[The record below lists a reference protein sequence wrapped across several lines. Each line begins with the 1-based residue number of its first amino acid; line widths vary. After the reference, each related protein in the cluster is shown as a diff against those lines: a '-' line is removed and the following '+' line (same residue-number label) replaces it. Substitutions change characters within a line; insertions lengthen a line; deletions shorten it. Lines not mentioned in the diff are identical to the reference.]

1 MDFMANF
8 LAELIRR
15 QAEKYGDR
23 EVFRHRNYETSRWE
37 STSWNSFSEQV
48 TTIARAMATVGIKEQ
63 ENIATYTQNT
73 PEVLILDFAAYYNRA
88 VIVPLY
94 PTSSVEQVEYILNE
108 TEARYI
114 FVGEQAQYDNALLAM
129 KNCAALRQIVVL
141 DKHVKLSAEDTQSIY
156 FMDFMAIGTTADA
169 TAAEEVERRRSAGQ
183 PDDLAT
189 LIYTSGTT
197 GEPKGVMLT
206 QSNYAEAMRI
216 HQQRLVR
223 CTDKD
228 LSMCFL
234 PLTHIFERGWTY
246 FCLTVGIR
254 VAINLRPKDIQ
265 DTLKEVRPT
274 IMCSVPRFWEKV
286 YTGIQEKVS
295 RTTGL
300 QRAIMER
307 AFVIGRKR
315 NLDYIRQNKMVPLW
329 LELSY
334 RFFDKMVFSKIR
346 KAVGVEN
353 GNIFPTAGAPLSDTI
368 NEFLHCCGIKII
380 YGYGL
385 SETTA
390 TVSCFEYTGYEFGT
404 VGATMPDV
412 QVKIGE
418 NNEVL
423 VKGPTVM
430 KGYYKKPQETAKA
443 FTEDGWFRTGDAGKI
458 SEHGG
463 LILTERLKDLFKT
476 SNGKY
481 IAPQALETRLGEDKY
496 IDQVAVIGD
505 QRKYVTAIII
515 PAYEALKEY
524 AAQKQIQYKNLEE
537 LVKNQKIHQ
546 LIEERIEALQQNF
559 ARFEQIKRFTLLPK
573 AFSLESGE
581 LTNTLKIRRPVINL
595 HYHAEIEAMYV

>member
-1 MDFMANF
+1 M
-8 LAELIRR
+8 
-15 QAEKYGDR
+15 
-23 EVFRHRNYETSRWE
+23 
-37 STSWNSFSEQV
+37 
-48 TTIARAMATVGIKEQ
+48 
-63 ENIATYTQNT
+63 
-73 PEVLILDFAAYYNRA
+73 
-88 VIVPLY
+88 
-94 PTSSVEQVEYILNE
+94 
-108 TEARYI
+108 
-114 FVGEQAQYDNALLAM
+114 GEQAQYDNALLAM

-246 FCLTVGIR
+246 FCLTAGIR

-368 NEFLHCCGIKII
+368 NEFLHCCGIEII

-595 HYHAEIEAMYV
+595 HYRAEIEAMYV

>member
-1 MDFMANF
+1 
-8 LAELIRR
+8 
-15 QAEKYGDR
+15 
-23 EVFRHRNYETSRWE
+23 
-37 STSWNSFSEQV
+37 
-48 TTIARAMATVGIKEQ
+48 MATVGIKEQ

-368 NEFLHCCGIKII
+368 NEFLHCCGIEII

-430 KGYYKKPQETAKA
+430 KGYYKKPQETVKA

-595 HYHAEIEAMYV
+595 HYRAEIEAMYV

>member
-1 MDFMANF
+1 
-8 LAELIRR
+8 
-15 QAEKYGDR
+15 
-23 EVFRHRNYETSRWE
+23 
-37 STSWNSFSEQV
+37 
-48 TTIARAMATVGIKEQ
+48 MATVGIKEQ

-169 TAAEEVERRRSAGQ
+169 AAAEEVERRRFAGQ

-246 FCLTVGIR
+246 FCLTAGIR

-368 NEFLHCCGIKII
+368 NEFLHCCGIEIV

-595 HYHAEIEAMYV
+595 HYRAEIEAMYV

>member
-1 MDFMANF
+1 
-8 LAELIRR
+8 
-15 QAEKYGDR
+15 
-23 EVFRHRNYETSRWE
+23 
-37 STSWNSFSEQV
+37 
-48 TTIARAMATVGIKEQ
+48 MATVGIKEQ

-368 NEFLHCCGIKII
+368 NEFLHCCGIEII

-595 HYHAEIEAMYV
+595 HYRAEIEAMYV

>member
-1 MDFMANF
+1 MA
-8 LAELIRR
+8 A
-15 QAEKYGDR
+15 
-23 EVFRHRNYETSRWE
+23 
-37 STSWNSFSEQV
+37 
-48 TTIARAMATVGIKEQ
+48 VGIKEQ

-169 TAAEEVERRRSAGQ
+169 AAAEEVERRRSAGQ

-246 FCLTVGIR
+246 FCLTAGIR

-286 YTGIQEKVS
+286 YTAIQEKVS

-368 NEFLHCCGIKII
+368 NEFLHCCGIEIV

-595 HYHAEIEAMYV
+595 HYRAEIEAMYV

>member
-1 MDFMANF
+1 
-8 LAELIRR
+8 
-15 QAEKYGDR
+15 
-23 EVFRHRNYETSRWE
+23 
-37 STSWNSFSEQV
+37 
-48 TTIARAMATVGIKEQ
+48 MATVGIKEQ

-94 PTSSVEQVEYILNE
+94 PTSSVEQVEHILNE

-368 NEFLHCCGIKII
+368 NEFLHCCGIEII

-595 HYHAEIEAMYV
+595 HYRAEIEAMYV

>member
-1 MDFMANF
+1 
-8 LAELIRR
+8 
-15 QAEKYGDR
+15 
-23 EVFRHRNYETSRWE
+23 
-37 STSWNSFSEQV
+37 
-48 TTIARAMATVGIKEQ
+48 MATVGIKEQ

-169 TAAEEVERRRSAGQ
+169 TAAEEVERRRSAGR

-368 NEFLHCCGIKII
+368 NEFLHCCGIEII

-595 HYHAEIEAMYV
+595 HYRAEIEAMYV